1 MTMVIIT
8 YDLAEGVTREEYE
21 AWSREVDQVIGGR
34 QPGIRR
40 YEVFAVDGA
49 GVGDVNCDIVEV
61 IEADSVEA
69 WEKVNGYPEMKPV
82 YEGFLRLC
90 NPESVRLLYAT
101 PV

>member
-8 YDLAEGVTREEYE
+8 YNLAEGVTREQY
-21 AWSREVDQVIGGR
+21 ANWSREVDQAVGSR

-49 GVGDVNCDIVEV
+49 GVGEVNCDVVEV

-69 WEKVNGYPEMKPV
+69 WEKVNEYPEMKPV
-82 YEGFLRLC
+82 YEGFLELC
-90 NPESVRLLYAT
+90 DPASVRLLYASA
-101 PV
+101 V

>member
-8 YDLAEGVTREEYE
+8 YDLAEGITRAEYAE
-21 AWSREVDQVIGGR
+21 WSREVDQVIAAR

-49 GVGDVNCDIVEV
+49 GVGEVNCDVVEV

-69 WEKVNGYPEMKPV
+69 WEKVNQYPEMKPV
-82 YEGFLRLC
+82 YEGFLKLC
-90 NPESVRLLYAT
+90 DPDSVRLLFAS